1 MEFLSRLFFRFVGI
15 KQKFM
20 FNVVILAVGKIK
32 EKHWRTAAG
41 EYLLR
46 LKPYARIVIEEI
58 TPEPFKRES
67 DKEKAK
73 QKEGERL
80 LAALSKYS
88 DSEIIIL
95 DERGREFTSPEFS
108 EFFSRE
114 TRRVVFVIGGV
125 LGFSENFSK
134 RTFTKIA
141 LSKMT
146 LPHELARV
154 VLLEQ
159 IYRAATIVSGK
170 SYHY

>member
-1 MEFLSRLFFRFVGI
+1 
-15 KQKFM
+15 M

-32 EKHWRTAAG
+32 EKHWRTAMT
-41 EYLLR
+41 EYLVR
-46 LKPYARIVIEEI
+46 LKPFARVIIEEVES
-58 TPEPFKRES
+58 EPFRRES
-67 DKEKAK
+67 DKEKSK

-80 LAALSKYS
+80 LAALAKYS

-95 DERGREFTSPEFS
+95 DEHGREFTSPEFS

-114 TRRVVFVIGGV
+114 ARRVVFVVGGA

-154 VLLEQ
+154 VLMEQ

>member
-1 MEFLSRLFFRFVGI
+1 
-15 KQKFM
+15 M
-20 FNVVILAVGKIK
+20 FDVVILAVGKIK
-32 EKHWRTAAG
+32 EKHWQTAVK
-41 EYLLR
+41 EYSAR
-46 LKPYARIVIEEI
+46 LKPYARVIVEEVEA
-58 TPEPFKRES
+58 EPFRRES

-73 QKEGERL
+73 QKEGERQ

-88 DSEIIIL
+88 NSEIIIL
-95 DERGREFTSPEFS
+95 DERGREFTSSEFS

-114 TRRVVFVIGGV
+114 ARRVIFVIGGA
-125 LGFSENFSK
+125 LGFSDNFSK
-134 RTFTKIA
+134 RTFTKVS

-159 IYRAATIVSGK
+159 IYRAATIVTGK

>member
-1 MEFLSRLFFRFVGI
+1 
-15 KQKFM
+15 M
-20 FNVVILAVGKIK
+20 FNIVILAVGKVK
-32 EKHWRTAAG
+32 EKHWQTAVK
-41 EYLLR
+41 EYLTR
-46 LKPYARIVIEEI
+46 LKPYARVIIEEVE
-58 TPEPFKRES
+58 PEPFKRES
-67 DKEKAK
+67 DKEKSK

-80 LAALSKYS
+80 LGALSKYS
-88 DSEIIIL
+88 DSELIIL

-114 TRRVVFVIGGV
+114 PRRVVFIIGGA

-146 LPHELARV
+146 LPHEFARV

>member
-1 MEFLSRLFFRFVGI
+1 
-15 KQKFM
+15 M
-20 FNVVILAVGKIK
+20 FNVVILAVGKTK
-32 EKHWRTAAG
+32 EKYWRTAAE
-41 EYLLR
+41 EYLAR
-46 LKPYARIVIEEI
+46 LKPYARIVVEEVAA
-58 TPEPFKRES
+58 EPFRRES

-95 DERGREFTSPEFS
+95 DERGREFTSSEFS
-108 EFFSRE
+108 DFFSRE
-114 TRRVVFVIGGV
+114 ARRVIFIIGGP
-125 LGFSENFSK
+125 LGFHENLSK
-134 RTFTKIA
+134 RTFTKIS

-159 IYRAATIVSGK
+159 IYRATTIASGK

>member
-1 MEFLSRLFFRFVGI
+1 
-15 KQKFM
+15 M
-20 FNVVILAVGKIK
+20 FDVVILAVGKVK
-32 EKHWRTAAG
+32 EKHWQAAVK
-41 EYLLR
+41 EYSAR
-46 LKPYARIVIEEI
+46 LKPYARVIVEEVEA
-58 TPEPFKRES
+58 EPFRRES

-73 QKEGERL
+73 QKEGERQ

-88 DSEIIIL
+88 NSEIIIL

-114 TRRVVFVIGGV
+114 ARRVIFVIGGA

-134 RTFTKIA
+134 RTFTKVS

-146 LPHELARV
+146 MPHELARV

-159 IYRAATIVSGK
+159 IYRAATIVTGK

>member
-1 MEFLSRLFFRFVGI
+1 
-15 KQKFM
+15 M

-32 EKHWRTAAG
+32 EKHWRTAVE
-41 EYLLR
+41 EYSVR
-46 LKPYARIVIEEI
+46 LKPFARVVVEEI
-58 TPEPFKRES
+58 AAEPFRREA

-80 LAALSKYS
+80 LVALSKYS

-95 DERGREFTSPEFS
+95 DERGREFTSVEFAD
-108 EFFSRE
+108 FFSRE
-114 TRRVVFVIGGV
+114 ARRVIFVIGGA
-125 LGFSENFSK
+125 LGFGDNFSK
-134 RTFTKIA
+134 RTFTKIS

-159 IYRAATIVSGK
+159 IYRASTIVSGK

>member
-1 MEFLSRLFFRFVGI
+1 
-15 KQKFM
+15 M

-32 EKHWRTAAG
+32 EKHWRAAAL
-41 EYLLR
+41 EYLAR
-46 LKPYARIVIEEI
+46 LKPYAKVVVEEVIA
-58 TPEPFKRES
+58 EPFRRES

-80 LAALSKYS
+80 LAALAKYS

-95 DERGREFTSPEFS
+95 DERGKEFTSVEFAD
-108 EFFSRE
+108 FFSRE
-114 TRRVVFVIGGV
+114 ARRVVFVIGGA
-125 LGFSENFSK
+125 LGFDENFAK
-134 RTFTKIA
+134 RSFTKISF
-141 LSKMT
+141 SKMT

-159 IYRAATIVSGK
+159 IYRAAAIAQGK